1 MIDVVGVCEM
11 RSSLG
16 VFFFFFFG
24 PWVYCLFSV
33 LGEGG
38 LRRCGLAVLCF

>member
-16 VFFFFFFG
+16 VFFFFFLVRGFI
-24 PWVYCLFSV
+24 VCFLF
-33 LGEGG
+33 
-38 LRRCGLAVLCF
+38 